1 MFGFDMGAWQVK
13 KVQGVDLDSFEGI
26 GHMVHGII

>member
-1 MFGFDMGAWQVK
+1 MLWFDMGTWQVK
-13 KVQGVDLDSFEGI
+13 KVQGVDLDSFKRI